1 MADAEYLRDQAER
14 CLRLAKKTMAPDVAE
29 TLRNLAMHYVE
40 QAKALEREAHQQGQR
55 GIPPPPSPPQQG
67 HQPVLQQEQ
76 IQPKD
81 DDA

>member
-14 CLRLAKKTMAPDVAE
+14 CLRLAKKTMASDVAE
-29 TLRNLAMHYVE
+29 ILRNLAMHYVE

-55 GIPPPPSPPQQG
+55 GMPPPSAPQQG